1 MLSLTAD
8 QYLEAE
14 AQKKDLGPAK
24 DSFKRLYKELETG
37 LIPFIEPFVSSTRIF
52 PAYLAFP
59 SFFKLETY
67 TPGRARARKYH

>member
-1 MLSLTAD
+1 MQWLYWFEDMLSLTAD

-52 PAYLAFP
+52 PAYRVSRHF
-59 SFFKLETY
+59 
-67 TPGRARARKYH
+67 